1 MSRTV
6 FVENVDPKAT
16 AEALRKL
23 LPEGARVDSIEIN
36 DDPKA
41 ENGAKAAFLSV
52 ANGPTV
58 ASVVQALDG
67 QTCAGRVLKAK
78 VLKQHAGRSGGM
90 GSSGSVGAG
99 LGQGTR
105 AAGGK
110 RSIFGGGKNRGQGGG
125 RGR

>member
-16 AEALRKL
+16 VEALRKL
-23 LPEGARVDSIEIN
+23 LPAGARVDSIEIN

-41 ENGAKAAFLSV
+41 EDGAKAAFLS
-52 ANGPTV
+52 AASGRTV

-78 VLKQHAGRSGGM
+78 VLKQRGGKTGGM
-90 GSSGSVGAG
+90 GAGGSVGGG
-99 LGQGTR
+99 LGRGAR
-105 AAGGK
+105 DGGK